1 MKEKDANL
9 KRLEFKN
16 ERRIEI
22 PNVHQKR
29 NPGGLTH

>member
-9 KRLEFKN
+9 KRPEFKN
-16 ERRIEI
+16 EWRIEI
-22 PNVHQKR
+22 PNAHQR